1 MGRTSIETHLTP
13 DIKHGRQDVTSGF
26 NPSVIALSY
35 PPECDSIGKQRHL
48 IQLGPRSCITIFVE
62 SHKPQTTSHKGYIVD
77 VGSSW
82 SAIRTIALRDKYNLP
97 VVFIDP
103 DSESLARV
111 DARAIDI
118 KVGAAITTY
127 DGEALFHYYQD
138 GTHSLLE
145 TNRDEV
151 HRFIDGHTGQAAKME
166 DWTAQRSEIVECL
179 TLRTLMSRLGITS
192 IEFLKV
198 DAQGHDLKVM
208 ESLGADIS
216 IVRHFEVEVQVTEFE
231 LYKGASQ
238 LSEVMDFASRSGF
251 ELIHSENQTHNQ
263 ERILIFRNLQDLH
276 QSTSVLSA
284 EALLETLAG
293 SAPNA
298 PKRSFTSYLY
308 ALLTK
313 MFST

>member
-1 MGRTSIETHLTP
+1 MGSE
-13 DIKHGRQDVTSGF
+13 
-26 NPSVIALSY
+26 NP
-35 PPECDSIGKQRHL
+35 Q
-48 IQLGPRSCITIFVE
+48 
-62 SHKPQTTSHKGYIVD
+62 GYIVD

-82 SAIRTIALRDKYNLP
+82 SAVRTIALRDKFNLP

-111 DARAIDI
+111 DARATDI
-118 KVGAAITTY
+118 KVAAAITTY

-145 TNRDEV
+145 TNTDRV
-151 HRFIDGHTGQAAKME
+151 HEFIDGHTGQAAKVE
-166 DWTAQRSEIVECL
+166 DWTAKRSEIVECL
-179 TLRTLMSRLGITS
+179 TLRTLISRLGITS

-216 IVRHFEVEVQVTEFE
+216 MVRHFEVEVQVTEFE

-238 LSEVMDFASRSGF
+238 LSEVMDFACRNGF
-251 ELIHSENQTHNQ
+251 ELIHSESQTHDQ
-263 ERILIFRNLQDLH
+263 ERILMFRNLQNIH
-276 QSTSVLSA
+276 QFTSVLSA
-284 EALLETLAG
+284 EVLLKTLAE

-298 PKRSFTSYLY
+298 PKRSFAYYLS

-313 MFST
+313 KFSHLKFGSSSNP

>member
-1 MGRTSIETHLTP
+1 MTF
-13 DIKHGRQDVTSGF
+13 DNF
-26 NPSVIALSY
+26 
-35 PPECDSIGKQRHL
+35 
-48 IQLGPRSCITIFVE
+48 PRSCRIIFVK
-62 SHKPQTTSHKGYIVD
+62 SHKPQATSHKGYIVD

-82 SAIRTIALRDKYNLP
+82 SAIRTIALRDKFNLP

-111 DARAIDI
+111 DARATDM
-118 KVGAAITTY
+118 KVAAAITTH

-145 TNRDEV
+145 INIDEV
-151 HRFIDGHTGQAAKME
+151 PKYIDGHTGKTAKIE

-179 TLRTLMSRLGITS
+179 TLRTLISRLGITS
-192 IEFLKV
+192 IDFLKV

-216 IVRHFEVEVQVTEFE
+216 IVRHFEVEVQVMEFE

-251 ELIHSENQTHNQ
+251 ELIHSESQTHNQ

-298 PKRSFTSYLY
+298 PKRSFTSYLS

-313 MFST
+313 MFSHLKFGSSGNS